1 MKKEIQTVYLFLN
14 NNRKKFRQYLEN
26 YGNIRLLI
34 LDSKKKVNVTLKK
47 LTIDIKF

>member
-34 LDSKKKVNVTLKK
+34 LDSKKKSQCNIKKVNY
-47 LTIDIKF
+47 